1 MAIKELYYER
11 KIDNTG
17 RLVIPIPVR
26 QQYGITA
33 GDTLRFVA
41 TEGGIL
47 LVPVKK
53 KIR

>member
-1 MAIKELYYER
+1 MAIKELCYER

-17 RLVIPIPVR
+17 RLVIPMPVR
-26 QQYGITA
+26 RQYGIAT

-41 TEGGIL
+41 AEGGIL